1 MKNQLYNFI
10 ELISIIGFFFVG
22 FSTEFIWFLFLTLLG
37 GFFLSLFRT
46 LFIFFKSKNSSKDI
60 LLFRIISVVA
70 LFVGF
75 VFLWTKILHIQT
87 FFSVLPMNKIT
98 IFIIVYIPIFW
109 YIFTIL
115 SEWKVLKSKDFNT
128 DTVDDIII
136 K

>member
-22 FSTEFIWFLFLTLLG
+22 FSTEFIWFLFLKLLA

-115 SEWKVLKSKDFNT
+115 SEWKVLKSKDFTT